1 MSTAATTAR
10 IRPSASG
17 IRPRLGSG
25 SKGGGRGSC
34 RTAQIF
40 EELLKDADGNFTT
53 SFIRQDCHFKDNRIL
68 PLGWRK
74 TGPDLKKFFGEP
86 LKETWSDATGDDP
99 HYQDPLGA
107 NGQAVVR
114 YSVPL
119 PAGVSA
125 SGVTVTTQLYYQAIP
140 RYFLRQR
147 FEQAPSGTGTHRLY
161 FVTSTLDTTKT
172 PFPGWKLLVA
182 QATP

>member
-1 MSTAATTAR
+1 M
-10 IRPSASG
+10 
-17 IRPRLGSG
+17 
-25 SKGGGRGSC
+25 
-34 RTAQIF
+34 QIF
-40 EELLKDADGNFTT
+40 EELLSDADGNFTT

-74 TGPDLKKFFGEP
+74 DGPDLKQFYGKP
-86 LKETWSDATGDDP
+86 LEETWSDATGDDP

-114 YSVPL
+114 YSVAL
-119 PAGVSA
+119 PAGISL
-125 SGVTVTTQLYYQAIP
+125 SNVTVTAQLYYQAIP
-140 RYFLRQR
+140 PYFLRQR
-147 FEQAPSGTGTHRLY
+147 FEQAPTGAGTQRLY